1 MKKSGIILGICI
13 SAMFFIPAVGNA
25 ALIISEEPQTY
36 ISRPFATCHIEASG
50 DISER
55 DWFAIVRLPNMWKTF
70 WFRPPFNDFKA
81 FVSLWRIIY
90 DPDSKVTIYTK
101 QDGKILWEQNGRQDA
116 QLVIIGF
123 YGTYIPERTNPNGPL
138 HVEISGNA
146 LFVKPK
152 FIIR

>member
-13 SAMFFIPAVGNA
+13 SAMFLIPAVGNA
-25 ALIISEEPQTY
+25 TLTISEEPQSNTN
-36 ISRPFATCHIEASG
+36 RPFATCHIEASG

-55 DWFAIVRLPNMWKTF
+55 DWFAIIRLPNMWKTF
-70 WFRPPFNDFKA
+70 WFRPPLNDFKA

-90 DPDSKVTIYTK
+90 DPDSKVTIYAK
-101 QDGKILWEQNGRQDA
+101 PDGKILWEQNGRQDV